1 MNKIVEQ
8 IERLYEANEQTVKS
22 AIAWDDDEKCEVSLL
37 LSNKCLYV
45 YNNVAFNNEV
55 RYILLSNIRNIQLHN
70 ERYRINLK
78 TNGHQTLFPSKDD
91 SSNLKKLIDILMVH
105 NIPLIDLDMAK
116 KKIVSIII
124 KITILLIIIIT
135 SSLSVIGYK
144 HFEKII
150 SSPSA
155 DERRMQKEDVKKKKE
170 AYTKKATQQ
179 IGFYKNFLIRLN
191 VYRDYLVNINDILD
205 KIDIS
210 DKDFDWNSLTLTMN
224 DKTSEF
230 MQLKIQSDDMVDYG
244 IHINKKKNFLRD
256 DTSKIN
262 SDIESLINKIQ
273 QNTLKRFDDIT
284 SLISLK
290 NQCAEIIKHI
300 DNLIKDINNETN
312 LIEQSVSD
320 D

>member
-179 IGFYKNFLIRLN
+179 IGFYK
-191 VYRDYLVNINDILD
+191 
-205 KIDIS
+205 
-210 DKDFDWNSLTLTMN
+210 DFDWDSLTLTMN